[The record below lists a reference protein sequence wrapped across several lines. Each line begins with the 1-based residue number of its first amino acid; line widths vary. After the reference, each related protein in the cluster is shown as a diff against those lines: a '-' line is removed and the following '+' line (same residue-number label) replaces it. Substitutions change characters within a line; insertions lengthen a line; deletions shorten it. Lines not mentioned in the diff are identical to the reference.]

1 MILLLLLLSG
11 LFFAAWPHAMRESG
25 LSSAAALLMYGGA
38 AFVGGL
44 AWVIASRGWIELHG
58 RALQLGLT
66 AACLNAMGF
75 IAFAY
80 VFTRRSRAQLGKD
93 VLVLLVIQVGLNA
106 AWASYQAGAVSWR
119 FAIGTVT
126 ALLTIFLLS

>member
-1 MILLLLLLSG
+1 MQTY
-11 LFFAAWPHAMRESG
+11 P
-25 LSSAAALLMYGGA
+25 
-38 AFVGGL
+38 
-44 AWVIASRGWIELHG
+44 SRWDRFRL
-58 RALQLGLT
+58 RLRR
-66 AACLNAMGF
+66 
-75 IAFAY
+75 
-80 VFTRRSRAQLGKD
+80 RRSRAQLGKD